1 MHGSVQ
7 YTISDLAN
15 SFLSLGPRFTGR
27 SSVLHNLMFLY
38 WLESHWPVRMRARR
52 VHRQLCTHSDCHPLA
67 FRGNDPLGQVVPKC
81 AEGEYAQAPG
91 ATPHSLVR
99 LDRCVRSLP

>member
-7 YTISDLAN
+7 YTISDLAVQSISRPTVYGTLLRFAQLN
-15 SFLSLGPRFTGR
+15 VSLLVGITLACSHEGSARASAIMHSFRLPSVSLSGR
-27 SSVLHNLMFLY
+27 
-38 WLESHWPVRMRARR
+38 
-52 VHRQLCTHSDCHPLA
+52 
-67 FRGNDPLGQVVPKC
+67 DPLGQVIPKC